1 MFPRKVLP
9 VGLAVLVV
17 ALPSAAV
24 AAQLKAKD
32 PPKVDGPLSTS
43 PDLRRCTRR
52 TERTESGRVIA
63 HFKVCSRYYRFDPD
77 KESDSNSNYGAFWI
91 QVNADATNGWCARAV
106 KVDLSYSGRR
116 PKQGPEAWD
125 QREGRAQGALY
136 NQSDRRCGWT
146 CGPKGE
152 HQKLVRP
159 APGHITFEP
168 SRQRQ
173 DLQTPVEGQQQ
184 REACV
189 RLRSRAVVARGRR
202 GAVDISAG
210 AIAVRPRLLARFA
223 RSKSK

>member
-43 PDLRRCTRR
+43 PELRRCTRR

-77 KESDSNSNYGAFWI
+77 KESDSTSNYGAFWI

-106 KVDLSYSGRR
+106 KVDLSYSGGVRNKA
-116 PKQGPEAWD
+116 PKPGT
-125 QREGRAQGALY
+125 REKAEHRERFTTSLIVDADGRA
-136 NQSDRRCGWT
+136 DR
-146 CGPKGE
+146 KASI
-152 HQKLVRP
+152 KNSFDLL
-159 APGHITFEP
+159 PGI
-168 SRQRQ
+168 
-173 DLQTPVEGQQQ
+173 
-184 REACV
+184 
-189 RLRSRAVVARGRR
+189 LRSSLRGNGKTFRLQWKGNSNAKLAFASGLELSWPEDGEAPSISPRVRSLFDR
-202 GAVDISAG
+202 GC
-210 AIAVRPRLLARFA
+210 
-223 RSKSK
+223 